1 MWQCICFS
9 TRLMLAGLGKTKLSR
24 RKRIKVNY
32 FPGGKTE
39 DLQYYLIAYVDK
51 KPDNISSSILVPTVL
66 HNKLKTLYT
75 NNWWMSST
83 AWKVSK
89 YGVFS
94 CPCFPAFGLN
104 TKRYSV
110 TFCIQ
115 SECGKIRT
123 RKNSIFGHFSHREG
137 NHKCTSPELRKHG
150 HIITYCTNR

>member
-89 YGVFS
+89 YGVF
-94 CPCFPAFGLN
+94 FL
-104 TKRYSV
+104 SV
-110 TFCIQ
+110 F
-115 SECGKIRT
+115 SGIRT
-123 RKNSIFGHFSHREG
+123 EYEEILCDFLYSIRMWENTDQKKLHIWTLFTQGRK
-137 NHKCTSPELRKHG
+137 P
-150 HIITYCTNR
+150 